1 VLECLRSAAIWGC
14 VAIGLAACEAQGS
27 RPEPQVPDPGR
38 PVEGESSLEP
48 PPTPAPALT
57 GSRWPLTHTNLFVPE
72 GAGPSARV
80 PFVLV
85 LHGLGHSG
93 ETLVNEL
100 NLPSL
105 ASKRRFA
112 YVAPDGTVDRSDR
125 RFWNG
130 WKACCD
136 FDHLNPDH
144 VYLLGQ
150 LLEEVKSHT
159 AIDPKRR
166 YVLGFSN
173 GGFMA
178 HRLACEVSGI
188 AAIASIAGSGPSDG
202 EACRPPGPVA
212 VLQVHG
218 DADGQIRYAGGP
230 TGGSPTQE
238 KHPGAEAVVAAWA
251 ARNGCGAPAE
261 APTPLDV
268 EPDLPDAET
277 LVTRYP
283 GCRRD
288 AELWRV
294 RGGGHV
300 LAMKWPALEQIFG
313 FLERYRAD

>member
-1 VLECLRSAAIWGC
+1 LS
-14 VAIGLAACEAQGS
+14 
-27 RPEPQVPDPGR
+27 
-38 PVEGESSLEP
+38 
-48 PPTPAPALT
+48 

-93 ETLVNEL
+93 EAVVNQL
-100 NLPSL
+100 NLDSL
-105 ASKRRFA
+105 ARKRRFA
-112 YVAPDGTVDRSDR
+112 YVAPDGTVDKSDH

-130 WKACCD
+130 WNACCD
-136 FDHLNPDH
+136 FYRLNPDH
-144 VYLLGQ
+144 VYLLRQ
-150 LLEEVKSHT
+150 LLDEVAEHA

-166 YVLGFSN
+166 YVIGFSN

-178 HRLACEVSGI
+178 HRLACEVPGI
-188 AAIASIAGSGPSDG
+188 AAIASIAGSGPGDG
-202 EACRPPGPVA
+202 EVCRPQSPVA

-238 KHPGAEAVVAAWA
+238 KHPGAEEVVAAWA
-251 ARNGCGAPAE
+251 ARNGCGSPAE
-261 APTPLDV
+261 APTPLDFD
-268 EPDLPDAET
+268 PDLPDKET

-300 LAMKWPALEQIFG
+300 LGTKWPSFEQVLG
-313 FLERYRAD
+313 FVERYRSD